1 MALFCRCPN
10 GESSGKHHRREA
22 CPPGCH
28 NVPSWSTAHNPHTLV
43 GPTIWLNGALV
54 RAVAELSPCDWFPN
68 PKPPMR
74 IQWYYRCGPVEGWS
88 DSKEEA
94 VESVRAQQ
102 RQRSG

>member
-1 MALFCRCPN
+1 M
-10 GESSGKHHRREA
+10 
-22 CPPGCH
+22 
-28 NVPSWSTAHNPHTLV
+28 
-43 GPTIWLNGALV
+43 